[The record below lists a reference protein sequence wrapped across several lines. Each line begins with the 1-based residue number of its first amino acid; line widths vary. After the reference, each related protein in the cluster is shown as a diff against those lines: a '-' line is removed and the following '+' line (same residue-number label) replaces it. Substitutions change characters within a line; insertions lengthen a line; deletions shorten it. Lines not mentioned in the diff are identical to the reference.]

1 MSVWYLDSSAIV
13 KLAVMEK
20 ETAAILRWRSRL
32 DPDDVLMT
40 CELAIA
46 EVVRAVR
53 RVEGD
58 VDVALAHLDSL
69 EQLVMDRDLMLVA
82 GNLDPLDVRT
92 LDAIHL
98 AAALAAGE
106 ELAGIVTYDAR
117 MAVAARNLGMVALAP
132 GAASARHRS

>member
-13 KLAVMEK
+13 KFAVEEN
-20 ETAAILRWRSRL
+20 ETAAIVRWRTEL
-32 DPDDVLMT
+32 EPDDVLMT
-40 CELAIA
+40 CELAVA

-58 VDVALAHLDSL
+58 LDVALTQLDSL
-69 EQLVMDRDLMLVA
+69 EHLVIDRDLLLVA
-82 GNLDPLDVRT
+82 GELGPLHIRT

-106 ELAGIVTYDAR
+106 ELAGIVTYDTR
-117 MAVAARNLGMVALAP
+117 MALAARDFGLVALAP
-132 GAASARHRS
+132 GVSAPA

>member
-13 KLAVMEK
+13 KLAVMEP
-20 ETAAILRWRSRL
+20 ETEAIIRWRTEL
-32 DPDDVLMT
+32 EPDDVLMT
-40 CELAIA
+40 CELAVA

-69 EQLVMDRDLMLVA
+69 EQLVMDRNLMLVA
-82 GNLDPLDVRT
+82 GELDPLDIRS

-98 AAALAAGE
+98 AAALAAGD
-106 ELAGIVTYDAR
+106 ELTGIVTSDTR
-117 MAVAARNLGMVALAP
+117 MATAAPNLCLLAWAP
-132 GAASARHRS
+132 GTQPPP